1 MLRRLF
7 WTYFCLV
14 AVVLAIRRN
23 DQGNDAVPVEA
34 AQVEQTPTVEEA
46 APVQEAAVQQPQ
58 QHLPV
63 GEEVIAAE
71 PIPGSQTWWNI
82 NKLKRDTHKCGESQS
97 QYCCI
102 RGCKYV
108 VESDDCSVCQGHNV
122 RQPSPEKE
130 IEQYQIAKGKFRIPS
145 GIDYKGPVRG
155 CTKKNAVT
163 CFGKDGKKACCCNSG
178 FIFDFNVRECVA
190 DTEDPNNKEEP
201 IPGTEN
207 WGAWLRAKRKAAELV
222 TGNPVKRCTWH
233 PKKWCCNRGCSYLLD
248 QDKCGNCKNYEEKL
262 TPPKEIIQK
271 FIKDN
276 GNYVIPRSMVKPRI
290 GIGTCPLK
298 NSKKCTAKGSAQS
311 NCCCYG
317 GMYFSFPSRSCVDP
331 AQQQREEKQAEE
343 EDAAAEEA
351 AKQPPQWKEDEAQ
364 SSKTP
369 KLDSHNA
376 QQQVGPHGGTNHMD
390 FSLALVAFTT
400 AMALF

>member
-1 MLRRLF
+1 MLRLPFLR
-7 WTYFCLV
+7 YFGLV
-14 AVVLAIRRN
+14 AAVLAIRET
-23 DQGNDAVPVEA
+23 DQGSIFNNPDPPVQSEVG
-34 AQVEQTPTVEEA
+34 QDPTVQQA
-46 APVQEAAVQQPQ
+46 APVQQEAAVQQPQ
-58 QHLPV
+58 HNLPV

-71 PIPGSQTWWNI
+71 PIPGSQTWWRI
-82 NKLKRDTHKCGESQS
+82 NKFKRDTHKCGESQS

-122 RQPSPEKE
+122 RQLSPEKE

-145 GIDYKGPVRG
+145 GIDNRGPVVG

-163 CFGKDGKKACCCNSG
+163 CFGKDGKRACCCNSG

-207 WGAWLRAKRKAAELV
+207 WGAWLRAKKKV
-222 TGNPVKRCTWH
+222 TGNSVRRCTWH

-248 QDKCGNCKNYEEKL
+248 QDKCGNCKNYEEKA
-262 TPPKEIIQK
+262 TPPKETIQK

-351 AKQPPQWKEDEAQ
+351 AKQPLQWKEDEAQQ

-369 KLDSHNA
+369 KLDRSKTKDD
-376 QQQVGPHGGTNHMD
+376 GGAGKMD
-390 FSLALVAFTT
+390 FSLALVVFTT
-400 AMALF
+400 AMALL